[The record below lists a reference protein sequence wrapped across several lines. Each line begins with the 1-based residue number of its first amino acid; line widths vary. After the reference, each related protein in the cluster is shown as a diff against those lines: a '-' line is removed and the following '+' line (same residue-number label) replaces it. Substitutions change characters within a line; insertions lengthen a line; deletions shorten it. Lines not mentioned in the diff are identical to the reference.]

1 MWKRLFRNTGKYVR
15 LLLRRDRFRILIW
28 LLGIVLLTLI
38 VAPAYTELASTEQER
53 ITMAETMRNP
63 AITAMFGPGYG
74 LDDYTYGAMMGH
86 QMLLL
91 TALAVSIMSILLVA
105 RQTRG
110 DEESGRIEMI
120 RSLPVGRLSSLCS
133 TTLVLWGTN
142 ISLALLTGLGLYALG
157 IESIDLHGSMLYGAA
172 LGAAGIFFTAVTAL
186 FAQLAENSRGTVGLS
201 MAALGLFYLLRAVG
215 DVGNEA
221 LSWLSPLGW
230 ILRSEVYVNNY
241 WWPIGL
247 TVAASLAVTALAFY
261 LSSIRDLGA
270 GFLPSKPGRT
280 TASVFLQNPLGLAWK
295 LQRNGIIAWMI
306 GVFILGASYGS
317 IMGDLESYLASLE
330 LMREMLPDVEGF
342 TLTEQFIPLLMSVL
356 SSISV
361 IPALLMITKLRG
373 EETKNRK
380 EQLLARA
387 VSRPNL
393 LGSYLSL
400 SIITGALALFLA
412 GTGLW
417 SAAVPVMEKPV
428 SFETILNAAMVYYPA
443 LLVMIGVAV
452 LFMGFKPEALGVAW
466 LYLGYSFFVVYL
478 GQLLDL
484 PDWLSS
490 LTPFGHVPRLP
501 IEDMDYTGISILTML
516 ALGLIAAGFLGYRRR
531 DIQG

>member
-1 MWKRLFRNTGKYVR
+1 MWKKFYRNSGKYVR

-28 LLGIVLLTLI
+28 LLAIVLLTLI

-53 ITMAETMRNP
+53 ITMAETMQNP
-63 AITAMFGPGYG
+63 AVTAMFGPGYG

-86 QMLLL
+86 QMLLF

-105 RQTRG
+105 RQTRA

-133 TTLVLWGTN
+133 TILVLWGTS

-157 IESIDLHGSMLYGAA
+157 IEGIDLHGSLLYGAA
-172 LGAAGIFFTAVTAL
+172 LGAAGIFFTAVAAL
-186 FAQLAENSRGTVGLS
+186 FAQLAESSRGTVGLS

-215 DVGNEA
+215 DVGNET

-261 LSSIRDLGA
+261 LNSIRDLGA
-270 GFLPSKPGRT
+270 GFLPSRPGRK
-280 TASVFLQNPLGLAWK
+280 TASRFLQSPLGLAWK

-306 GVFILGASYGS
+306 GMFILGASYGS

-330 LMREMLPDVEGF
+330 MMREMLPDVEGF
-342 TLTEQFIPLLMSVL
+342 TLTEQFIPMLMSVL

-361 IPALLMITKLRG
+361 IPALLMITKLRA
-373 EETKNRK
+373 EENKNRK

-387 VSRPNL
+387 VSRLNL

-400 SIITGALALFLA
+400 SIITGALALLLA

-417 SAAVPVMEKPV
+417 SAAVPVMEDPV
-428 SFETILNAAMVYYPA
+428 SFETIFNAAMVYYPA

-452 LFMGFKPEALGVAW
+452 LFMGFKPEALGIAW

-484 PDWLSS
+484 PEWLSS
-490 LTPFGHVPRLP
+490 LTPFGYVPRLP
-501 IEDMDYTGISILTML
+501 IEEMDYTGISILTVL
-516 ALGLIAAGFLGYRRR
+516 ALGLIVAGFLGYRRR